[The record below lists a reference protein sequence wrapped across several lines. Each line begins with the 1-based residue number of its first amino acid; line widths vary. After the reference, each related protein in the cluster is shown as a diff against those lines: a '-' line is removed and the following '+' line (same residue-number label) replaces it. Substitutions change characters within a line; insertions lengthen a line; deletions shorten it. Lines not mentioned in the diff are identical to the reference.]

1 LSTAR
6 LAPSLPYTPM
16 ELTGTYKIVQ
26 DGIPGICEYR
36 NKPCF
41 EQPTHE
47 LLWELPC
54 GCPPVWFYCAI
65 HTGQVMM
72 ECEND
77 NSRFICLYH
86 DVIITLIA
94 VNPL

>member
-6 LAPSLPYTPM
+6 LTPDFRSSPNINPDTDQIRYRGVPR
-16 ELTGTYKIVQ
+16 E
-26 DGIPGICEYR
+26 CEYR

-41 EQPTHE
+41 DRPTHE

-54 GCPPVWFYCAI
+54 GCPPVWFLCKI
-65 HTGQVMM
+65 HTGQIMM